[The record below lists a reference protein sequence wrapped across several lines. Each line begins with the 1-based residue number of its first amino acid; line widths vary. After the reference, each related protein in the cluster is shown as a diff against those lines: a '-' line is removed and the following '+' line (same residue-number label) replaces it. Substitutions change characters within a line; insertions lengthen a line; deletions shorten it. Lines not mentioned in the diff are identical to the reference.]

1 MFSGVRAEYKIIGV
15 CVAGIQTDYVKEITM
30 SVCRHA
36 GKRGFNVLLFNS
48 FTDMYYDN
56 AYGRGEA
63 SIYDLIS
70 FKMLDALFI
79 LPESIKSD
87 AVTNEIISR
96 AKENGV
102 PVISIDRV
110 MNGCYSVIFNY
121 VDTFE
126 RIVRHVVETHGC
138 KRVNIIA
145 GTKDNPFSEERVRV
159 FKKVLEE
166 NGIEFEPERLGY
178 GDFWE
183 MPTRKV
189 MKRFFDSPL
198 PFPEAIV
205 CCNDAMAITA
215 CQELRSNGYRI
226 PDDVIVTG
234 FDGIELEKF
243 NNPRLTTAAVDI
255 DMFGEIA
262 VGAVS
267 DILEGKQ
274 PPKIIEIPYNMRV
287 SQSCGCK
294 KIDIFEVGD
303 KIMDLYRRMND
314 SDGHETHL
322 FSYLAKSVECNTPD
336 ELSAVMSKYADHNSW
351 CCTNTDF
358 LSKEKEKNRYNE
370 SFTNR
375 MNVFMQCE
383 YGKYSSGGVF
393 DTQTLLPDLEDA
405 LEKHKYIMFCSQ
417 HFQGDVIG
425 YIAVAISTEAFIFQN
440 TRRFLYNTNQIME
453 SFKNRQQLQC
463 ANDELAQL
471 HMRDPMTGIYNRS
484 GFHKNAR
491 KLMKNAAKNG
501 KSVVVFSI
509 DMDNLKGINDTY
521 GHNEGDRAI
530 KALANALSKFDESG
544 AICSRFGGDEFV
556 VITSADD
563 ADECIRMFDSTLEK
577 RLCSHNKRSRAPYD
591 IKISCGAASGKLR
604 LQKELE
610 ECIRLADKEMYR
622 QKRRHKAK
630 L

>member
-1 MFSGVRAEYKIIGV
+1 MFSGVRSEYKIIGI
-15 CVAGIQTDYVKEITM
+15 CVAGIQTDYVREITM

-36 GKRGFNVLLFNS
+36 AKHGYNILLFNS
-48 FTDMYYDN
+48 FADMFYDN
-56 AYGRGEA
+56 AYNRGEA
-63 SIYDLIS
+63 SIYDLVS
-70 FKMLDALFI
+70 FKLLDALFI
-79 LPESIKSD
+79 LPESIKND

-110 MNGCYSVIFNY
+110 VKGCCSVIFNY

-126 RIVRHVVETHGC
+126 QIVRHVVETHGC

-145 GTKDNPFSEERVRV
+145 GTKDNSFSEERVRV
-159 FKKVLEE
+159 FKKVLAE

-178 GDFWE
+178 GNFWE

-189 MKRFFDSPL
+189 MKDFFNSPL

-215 CQELRSNGYRI
+215 CQELRLKGYRI
-226 PDDVIVTG
+226 PEDVIVTG
-234 FDGIELEKF
+234 FDGIDLEKY

-255 DMFGEIA
+255 DVFGETA
-262 VGAVS
+262 VGAVN
-267 DILEGKQ
+267 DMLEGKQ
-274 PPKIIEIPYNMRV
+274 LSEVIEIPYNMRA

-294 KIDIFEVGD
+294 KIDFFEVGD
-303 KIMDLYRRMND
+303 KIMELYRRMND

-322 FSYLAKSVECNTPD
+322 FTYLARSVECRTPE
-336 ELSAVMSKYADHNSW
+336 ELSMVISQYADFNSW
-351 CCTNTDF
+351 CCINTDF
-358 LSKEKEKNRYNE
+358 LSKTKQKDRYNK
-370 SFTNR
+370 SFTKQ
-375 MNVFMQCE
+375 MKLFCQCDE
-383 YGKYSSGGVF
+383 GNYLSGELF
-393 DTQTLLPDLEDA
+393 DTDMILPNLENA
-405 LEKHKYIMFCSQ
+405 LEKHKYILLNSI
-417 HFQGDVIG
+417 HFQDEVMG
-425 YIAVAISTEAFIFQN
+425 YSAVAFNAESFTLQN

-453 SFKNRQQLQC
+453 SFKNRQLLQS
-463 ANDELAQL
+463 ANEELAQL

-484 GFHKNAR
+484 GFYKNAQ
-491 KLMKNAAKNG
+491 KLMKTASKNG
-501 KSVVVFSI
+501 KSIVVFSI

-530 KALANALSKFDESG
+530 KALANAISKFDESG
-544 AICSRFGGDEFV
+544 AICARFGGDEFV
-556 VITSADD
+556 VISSADNV
-563 ADECIRMFDSTLEK
+563 DECIRTFNRTLEK
-577 RLCSHNKRSRAPYD
+577 SISNHNKRSRAPYD

-610 ECIRLADKEMYR
+610 ECIKFADKEMYR
-622 QKRRHKAK
+622 QKRGHKAK